1 VTVILDTG
9 GISALVGQRARL
21 AELRRRSLW
30 PPQVPAVVLTEALT
44 GDNRRDFHTNRLLR
58 LCQIRTVDEQLGRDA
73 AALRTSTGR
82 AGEISAIDAIVI
94 AFAVGV
100 SDPTVLTSDPRDL
113 HDLVAHTGRDITIV
127 AV

>member
-1 VTVILDTG
+1 MTIVLDTG

-21 AELRRRSLW
+21 AELRHRNLW

-44 GDNRRDFHTNRLLR
+44 GDHRRDFHTNRLLR
-58 LCQIRTVDEQLGRDA
+58 LCQIRTVDEQLARDA

-82 AGEISAIDAIVI
+82 AGEISATDAIVT
-94 AFAVGV
+94 AHAARV
-100 SDPTVLTSDPRDL
+100 SDPTVLTSDANDVRDL
-113 HDLVAHTGRDITIV
+113 AAHTGCDITIA